1 MMIDY
6 AAGQERFRTLTSSYY
21 RGAQGIIMGEFP
33 LFVNS
38 CIVLE
43 CLEFSS
49 DIMCD
54 GHYVCIDL
62 THVVSTTRS

>member
-1 MMIDY
+1 MYMMIDY

-21 RGAQGIIMGEFP
+21 RGTQGIIMGEFP

-49 DIMCD
+49 DI
-54 GHYVCIDL
+54 IDL